1 MKLLK
6 HIIRAGALCGLLL
19 TTAAAK
25 AQTVQLKVLDWN
37 VLSFEMTDKSNQID
51 FIVDE
56 YVDLIKAQNPDIV
69 CINELETGTSRMGKE
84 KLTELDRKSVV

>member
-1 MKLLK
+1 MQVPYS
-6 HIIRAGALCGLLL
+6 GLLL

-69 CINELETGTSRMGKE
+69 CIKSSRPVPAVWA
-84 KLTELDRKSVV
+84 RRN

>member
-1 MKLLK
+1 M
-6 HIIRAGALCGLLL
+6 RPAPYD
-19 TTAAAK
+19 AAAK

-56 YVDLIKAQNPDIV
+56 YVD
-69 CINELETGTSRMGKE
+69 
-84 KLTELDRKSVV
+84 

>member
-56 YVDLIKAQNPDIV
+56 YVDLIKAQNPDMSAS
-69 CINELETGTSRMGKE
+69 TSSRPAPAVWA
-84 KLTELDRKSVV
+84 RRN